1 MIYPFLNLKNLQ
13 DDELFQRYGDLQKK
27 YMMTTN
33 ANLQIQ
39 MQMLLEDFQE
49 EIKDRQK
56 SKNLDLDTLVKI
68 Q

>member
-1 MIYPFLNLKNLQ
+1 
-13 DDELFQRYGDLQKK
+13 
-27 YMMTTN
+27 
-33 ANLQIQ
+33 

>member
-1 MIYPFLNLKNLQ
+1 MQ

>member
-1 MIYPFLNLKNLQ
+1 LIYPFLNLKNLQ